1 LALLVPLQ
9 VVGYFFY
16 KNIAFTLTQF
26 WFNMYT
32 GYSGERFYDDWYQS
46 LYNVVFTALPV
57 IAVGIFDQ
65 VSSPLIPSFCTQSQ
79 SLSNDEVRRL
89 DCKSNVSK
97 NPFWRHLGRDFGI
110 LVNFRLQIPVWGLL

>member
-1 LALLVPLQ
+1 MQ

-65 VSSPLIPSFCTQSQ
+65 VSSLLIQSFCTQSPIDH
-79 SLSNDEVRRL
+79 SMANNGV
-89 DCKSNVSK
+89 
-97 NPFWRHLGRDFGI
+97 WRHLGRDFSI
-110 LVNFRLQIPVWGLL
+110 LVR